1 LPRGLELAQ
10 RPQFLS
16 SEWVDAGHAVLDP
29 PDVQQAVLDHGDDL
43 RQILI
48 QGRSDSVLLVAS
60 GADGDGAGNKENGR
74 FPCVCPA

>member
-1 LPRGLELAQ
+1 LG
-10 RPQFLS
+10 FKH
-16 SEWVDAGHAVLDP
+16 VNM
-29 PDVQQAVLDHGDDL
+29 DHGDDL

-60 GADGDGAGNKENGR
+60 GADADGAGSKKNGR